1 MMFFFLRVGAEN
13 RRIRAVGPHD
23 ALRPR
28 YFLPNPPPVAWDSSR
43 FAIAVCAA

>member
-1 MMFFFLRVGAEN
+1 MMLFFLRVRAEN
-13 RRIRAVGPHD
+13 LRTRALDPHD

-28 YFLPNPPPVAWDSSR
+28 YFLPNPPPVAWASSR